1 MRYMLIL
8 KGDPQPDEVAAR
20 DSDVVAAMHRFSKE
34 LEDAGALIAAE
45 GLQPTA
51 ASAARV
57 IASGG
62 AKRVVD
68 GPFAESKELIA
79 GYYLIR
85 AASLAEAVE
94 WARRVP
100 VELAVK
106 PGQEAVVE
114 VREVFDMPD

>member
-8 KGDPQPDEVAAR
+8 KGDPHPDEVAAR
-20 DSDVVAAMHRFSKE
+20 DSELVAAMHRFGKE
-34 LEDAGALIAAE
+34 LDEAGALIAAE

-51 ASAARV
+51 SAARV
-57 IASGG
+57 IATGG

-94 WARRVP
+94 WARRCP

-114 VREVFDMPD
+114 VREVFDVPD